1 MLGLRC
7 GNTAPRS
14 SVFTGMTDAEIRAF
28 ALRHELT
35 EEQARR
41 VLDEHGA
48 DESAWDE
55 AARSFVHF
63 LKAPS

>member
-1 MLGLRC
+1 
-7 GNTAPRS
+7 
-14 SVFTGMTDAEIRAF
+14 MTDQEVLAF
-28 ALRHELT
+28 ALKHDLT

-48 DESAWDE
+48 DESTWDDT
-55 AARSFVHF
+55 ARSLLHF

>member
-1 MLGLRC
+1 VRERGARLDGF
-7 GNTAPRS
+7 P
-14 SVFTGMTDAEIRAF
+14 GMTDAEIRAF
-28 ALRHELT
+28 ATRHDLT

-41 VLDEHGA
+41 VLDAHGP

-55 AARSFVHF
+55 AARNLVHF

>member
-1 MLGLRC
+1 
-7 GNTAPRS
+7 
-14 SVFTGMTDAEIRAF
+14 MTDAEISAF

-35 EEQARR
+35 EEQARH
-41 VLDEHGA
+41 VLEEHGA

-55 AARSFVHF
+55 TARNLVHF

>member
-1 MLGLRC
+1 
-7 GNTAPRS
+7 
-14 SVFTGMTDAEIRAF
+14 MTDEEIRAF

-41 VLDEHGA
+41 VLDVHGA

-55 AARSFVHF
+55 SARSLIHF

>member
-1 MLGLRC
+1 
-7 GNTAPRS
+7 
-14 SVFTGMTDAEIRAF
+14 MTDAEIRAF
-28 ALRHELT
+28 ALKHEPT

-41 VLDEHGA
+41 VLDEHCV

-55 AARSFVHF
+55 TARSLAHF